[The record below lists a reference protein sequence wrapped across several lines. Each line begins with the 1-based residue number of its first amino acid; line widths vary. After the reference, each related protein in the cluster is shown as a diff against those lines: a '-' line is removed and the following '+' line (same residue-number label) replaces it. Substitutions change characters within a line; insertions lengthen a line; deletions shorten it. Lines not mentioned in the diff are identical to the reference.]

1 MRGKETSGALVWA
14 VTVVH
19 DHCQGGMAVEEQLGG
34 KISRTGGKGA
44 CTIGFWS
51 EQQGDG
57 GSVLQGGLTA
67 KGQTDGTFALSQRRE
82 EGGLPALS
90 EEMEGNHCYSD
101 A

>member
-1 MRGKETSGALVWA
+1 MGHWCGQSPWITITARERW
-14 VTVVH
+14 
-19 DHCQGGMAVEEQLGG
+19 Q
-34 KISRTGGKGA
+34 SRSSWEAKSAGPGGKGA

-67 KGQTDGTFALSQRRE
+67 KGQTDGAFALSQRE
-82 EGGLPALS
+82 EGGLPALR
-90 EEMEGNHCYSD
+90 EEMERNHCYWE